1 MIRSGSELVGR
12 GKKRTRVTLR
22 TTIAFLICV
31 PFVYPFYFLVV
42 TAFKSNS
49 DYIHNELGIPQPFV
63 ITQFLTAWRSVDL
76 GQAMIDSTIAATVS
90 VIVLIVLTAPA
101 AEWCARTRSRRK
113 SIVLGIVAVVWMV
126 PVIIWIIPLFVEL
139 SVVHLTN
146 SDVVLGV
153 VYGVANA
160 PLGLY
165 LLYAYLG
172 DAIDPQ
178 IREAAAVD
186 GASPKR
192 VFFSISLPLSLPVLS
207 TVAVLGFVFAWG
219 DVLIAAVLLQSSNT
233 WTVPLAA
240 TSFTSRMGIALQ
252 AEAAAA
258 LLSMLPLA
266 VLFVIFQKGI
276 VRGLTVGSG
285 R

>member
-1 MIRSGSELVGR
+1 
-12 GKKRTRVTLR
+12 
-22 TTIAFLICV
+22 
-31 PFVYPFYFLVV
+31 
-42 TAFKSNS
+42 
-49 DYIHNELGIPQPFV
+49 
-63 ITQFLTAWRSVDL
+63 
-76 GQAMIDSTIAATVS
+76 
-90 VIVLIVLTAPA
+90 
-101 AEWCARTRSRRK
+101 
-113 SIVLGIVAVVWMV
+113 
-126 PVIIWIIPLFVEL
+126 
-139 SVVHLTN
+139 
-146 SDVVLGV
+146 
-153 VYGVANA
+153 
-160 PLGLY
+160 
-165 LLYAYLG
+165 LYAYLA

-186 GASPKR
+186 GATPKR